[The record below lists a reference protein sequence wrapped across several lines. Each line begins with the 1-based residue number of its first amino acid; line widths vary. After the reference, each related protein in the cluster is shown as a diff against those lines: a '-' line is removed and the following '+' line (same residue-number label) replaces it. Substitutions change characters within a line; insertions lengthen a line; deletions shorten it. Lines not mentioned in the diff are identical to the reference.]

1 MTIRDDAVRWR
12 VLRDQ
17 RELTT
22 AEAQAFSEWLQD
34 PQHAAAY
41 DEASRAWAIIRPDAG
56 NARLERLREEALA
69 LSPPG
74 SRSWQHPALAAA
86 VAGVLIAGTVWL
98 WSRASTHAVR
108 APTIASSGITTMRDY
123 VTARGERLEITL
135 PDGSNVSLNTDT
147 ALDVEFSEGQR
158 LVRLRRGQA
167 AFSVAH
173 DSTRPF
179 VVQAGDRQ
187 VRATGTLFDVYLAQN
202 RLQVVL
208 AEGEVIVTRLQAGER
223 AARPVRLS
231 PGQALVARPGAADE
245 VQTRDARRAL
255 RWRDGFVEF
264 NDTSLAE
271 AVAEMNRYSE
281 VPVTLRDERTG
292 ALRISGVFRTDQPD
306 QFLTVIQEVLPV
318 RVHTSPD
325 GRAEISG
332 L

>member
-1 MTIRDDAVRWR
+1 MTIREEAVRWR

-17 RELTT
+17 RKLTA
-22 AEAQAFSEWLQD
+22 AEARAFSEWLQD
-34 PQHAAAY
+34 PRHAAAY
-41 DEASRAWAIIRPDAG
+41 EEAARSWALIRPDAG
-56 NARLERLREEALA
+56 NARLERLRAEALA
-69 LSPPG
+69 LAPAPP
-74 SRSWQHPALAAA
+74 RSWYRPALAAA
-86 VAGVLIAGTVWL
+86 AVGVLAVGAALIWY
-98 WSRASTHAVR
+98 RASTPAVR
-108 APTIASSGITTMRDY
+108 APVVASAGLTTMRDY
-123 VTARGERLEITL
+123 VTAKGERLEITL

-167 AFSVAH
+167 IFSVAK
-173 DSTRPF
+173 DSARPF
-179 VVQAGDRQ
+179 LVQAGDRQ
-187 VRATGTLFDVYLAQN
+187 VRATGTLFDVYLAQD

-208 AEGEVIVTRLQAGER
+208 AEGEVIVTRLHSGER

-271 AVAEMNRYSE
+271 AVAEMNRYSDR
-281 VPVTLRDERTG
+281 PVVLRDARTG
-292 ALRISGVFRTDQPD
+292 ALRISGVFRTDEPE
-306 QFLTVIQEVLPV
+306 QFLNVIQEVLPV

-325 GRAEISG
+325 GQAEIAG
-332 L
+332 R